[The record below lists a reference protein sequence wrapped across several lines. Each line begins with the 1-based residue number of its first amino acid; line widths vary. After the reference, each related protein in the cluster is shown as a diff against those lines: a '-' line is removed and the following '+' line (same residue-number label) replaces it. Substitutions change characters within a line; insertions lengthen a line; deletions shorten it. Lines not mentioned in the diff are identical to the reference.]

1 MNAAFEAPRPVRA
14 VETLGA
20 QARSRFIR
28 RTYGHLLGAIL
39 AFIAIEVAL
48 FTTGLVVPMARVMLS
63 TSWLVILGG
72 FMVVGWLASNA
83 AHRAGSRGAQYAA
96 LGAYV
101 LAEAIIFAPILLI
114 AAINAPG
121 AISSAAVVSLVGFS
135 ALTGIAFTSRRDFSF
150 LRSILLWGGVAALLL
165 IVASVLFGFQL
176 GVIFS
181 VAMVAFAGAA
191 ILYSTSKVLRTYP
204 EDRYVGAALELFAS
218 VALLFWYVLRLFMS
232 RD

>member
-1 MNAAFEAPRPVRA
+1 MDTAAEASRPARA

-20 QARSRFIR
+20 DARGRFIK
-28 RTYGHLLGAIL
+28 RTYGHLFGAIL
-39 AFIAIEVAL
+39 AFTAIEAAL
-48 FTTGLVVPMARVMLS
+48 FTTGLALPIARAMLS

-83 AHRAGSRGAQYAA
+83 AHRARSQGAQYAA

-101 LAEAIIFAPILLI
+101 LAEAIIFVPILVI
-114 AAINAPG
+114 AEINAPG
-121 AISSAAVVSLVGFS
+121 TISIAAVVTLVGFS
-135 ALTGIAFTSRRDFSF
+135 ALTGIAFTTRTDFSF
-150 LRSILLWGGVAALLL
+150 LRGVLMWGGVAALLL
-165 IVASVLFGFQL
+165 IAGSVLFGFQL

-191 ILYSTSKVLRTYP
+191 ILYSTSRILRTYP

-218 VALLFWYVLRLFMS
+218 VALLFWYILRLFMS